1 MIDKP
6 MEQDIVGVGALAPDE
21 LMIDVEVAPD
31 DESLDGVEVL
41 FGGPVIEIEANT
53 NFGENLANSLDENVL
68 SGISDQL
75 LGYYQSDVLSRA
87 DWERTYKEG
96 LELLGLKIEDRTEPW
111 DGACGVS
118 HPLLAE
124 AVVKFQSEAIMETF
138 PASGPVK
145 TQIIGKCTKEK
156 EEAANRVRDD
166 MNWYLTEKMPDYR
179 AEHERMLW
187 NLPVA
192 GSALKKVYFDPA
204 TRLPVSVFIPA
215 EDFIAPFGATSL
227 HTAPRYAHRMK
238 KTRSEVK
245 RLIAVGFYRDVD
257 LGEPMADLEDIQKAK
272 DEYSGED
279 SQQDD
284 RYTFLEYHVELD
296 IPGYESKS
304 GVPPPYVV
312 HMEKT
317 TGKVM
322 AIYRNWFE
330 CECEEAVESVLSP
343 VAPPAAP
350 EQKRIHFAK
359 YDYIPGFGFY
369 GFGLIH
375 LVGGFAK
382 GATSI
387 IRQLVDAGT
396 LANLPGGLKTRGLRL
411 HDKDSP
417 IGPGEFRD
425 ADVPSGTIKDN
436 LMVLPFKEPS
446 QVLFQ
451 LLENIVAEGRRFAA
465 VADINVA
472 DIQPNAPV
480 GSTLAILE
488 RTLKTMSAIQAR
500 IHAAMKQEFKIL
512 KEIVRDQ
519 TQEDYDYDADAPDGK
534 KAKQADYDVVE
545 IIPVS
550 DPNATTMSQRLA
562 QYQAALQLAQ
572 SAPQIYDLPV
582 LHRQMLEELGVK
594 NAEKLVPTKDD
605 VLPTDPVSE
614 NMALLTGQPVKAFLT
629 QDHQAHLAAHHAF
642 IQDPKLQSLMQNDPT
657 AQSKLAAAMAHINE
671 HLAFAYRQE
680 IEKQLGVAL
689 PPPEEKLPPE
699 IEVNLSQLVAQAAQK
714 LLQQNTAEMQ
724 QKQIQQ
730 QMQDPIVQMQQQEL
744 QLKAGELKRKTDKDL
759 MDHQVEVER
768 LKLEAAKM
776 QSAEQ
781 VKGTEI
787 GAKIG
792 LEREKMRHS
801 KENERDKNDALDRRE
816 GFKAGVSFRQGN
828 ARAQTK
834 KEQVVN
840 GQNSGKS
847 D

>member
-1 MIDKP
+1 MIENTTEEMDGL
-6 MEQDIVGVGALAPDE
+6 EGLDVGMPDE
-21 LMIDVEVAPD
+21 LVIDLELPT
-31 DESLDGVEVL
+31 EDGADGIEVL
-41 FGGPVIEIEANT
+41 FGGPAVGTGGTDFN
-53 NFGENLANSLDENVL
+53 ENLAEILDDDVL

-75 LGYYQSDVLSRA
+75 LDYYNMDILSRQ
-87 DWERTYKEG
+87 DWERTYKDG
-96 LELLGLKIEDRTEPW
+96 LELLGLKIEERTTPW
-111 DGACGVS
+111 VGACGVS
-118 HPLLAE
+118 HPLLTE

-145 TQIIGKCTKEK
+145 TKIVGRSTREK
-156 EEAANRVRDD
+156 EDSANRVRDD
-166 MNWYLTEKMPDYR
+166 MNWWLTDEMPDYR
-179 AEHERMLW
+179 SEHERLLW
-187 NLPVA
+187 NLPIA
-192 GSALKKVYFDPA
+192 GSAFKKVFFDPSTQRPVA
-204 TRLPVSVFIPA
+204 TFIPA
-215 EDFIAPFGATSL
+215 EDFVAPYGATSL
-227 HTAPRYAHRMK
+227 HTASRYAHRMK
-238 KTRSEVK
+238 KTKNEVR
-245 RLIAVGFYRDVD
+245 RLVASGFYKDVD
-257 LGEPMADLEDIQKAK
+257 LGEPMADIDDITQGK
-272 DEYSGED
+272 DEYSGQD
-279 SQQDD
+279 SSQDE
-284 RYTFLEYHVELD
+284 RFTFLEYHVELD
-296 IPGYESKS
+296 IKGLEDEN
-304 GVPPPYVV
+304 GIALPYVV

-317 TGKVM
+317 SGKIT
-322 AIYRNWFE
+322 AIYRNWIDE
-330 CECEEAVESVLSP
+330 DDNATALQMISP
-343 VAPPAAP
+343 VAPSRHVK
-350 EQKRIHFAK
+350 EKRIHFTK

-382 GATSI
+382 GATAI

-411 HDKDSP
+411 HAKDEP
-417 IGPGEFRD
+417 IAPGEFRD

-500 IHAAMKQEFKIL
+500 IHAAMKMEFKIL

-519 TQEDYDYDADAPDGK
+519 TDIDYEYDADAPDGK

-562 QYQAALQLAQ
+562 QYQATLQLAQ

-582 LHRQMLEELGVK
+582 LHRQMIEVLGVK

-605 VLPTDPVSE
+605 IIPTDPVSE

-629 QDHQAHLAAHHAF
+629 QDHESHISAHQAF
-642 IQDPKLQSLMQNDPT
+642 IQDPKLQQLMQNDPT
-657 AQSKLAAAMAHINE
+657 AQAKLSAAMAHISE
-671 HLAFAYRQE
+671 HLAFAYRNK
-680 IEKQLGVAL
+680 IEEQLGVAL

-699 IEVNLSQLVAQAAQK
+699 IEVGLSKLVAQAAQK
-714 LLQQNTAEMQ
+714 LFQQNTAEMQ
-724 QKQIQQ
+724 QQQIQQ
-730 QMQDPIVQMQQQEL
+730 QMQDPLIQMQQQEL

-759 MDHQVEVER
+759 MDNQIEMEK
-768 LKLEAAKM
+768 LKLEAVRV

-781 VKGTEI
+781 IKGTEI

-792 LEREKMRHS
+792 LEREKLNNS
-801 KENERDKNDALDRRE
+801 KLSEKEKNDALDRRE
-816 GFKAGVSFRQGN
+816 GFKAGVAFRQQK
-828 ARAQTK
+828 AQPQK
-834 KEQVVN
+834 PQKDSGVN
-840 GQNSGKS
+840 G
-847 D
+847 